1 MKKLL
6 FILACALCGAGVIA
20 CIALFFAL
28 GPALSQNQLDTLSI
42 LGIIMGAAALYC
54 FVVGEITRNN
64 SQMDKLW
71 SILPIAYT
79 WVVAGKGNWSP
90 RLIIMAILVTL
101 WGIRLT
107 SNFARKGAYKLKFW
121 AGEEDYRWAILRKNE
136 ILGKRWVWA
145 LFDLFFIC
153 FYQNLVVL
161 LTTMPSLAAMD
172 SLKELNWVDF
182 TAFALCLGALGIE
195 TIADE
200 QQFAF
205 QNQKWKWIKEGKELS
220 ELPTPYDKGFN
231 TFGLWKYS
239 RHPNYLG
246 EQAFWVFFYLFSVA
260 AGLHAYNWSAIGALL
275 LILIFLGSS
284 TLGESITGSK
294 YPEYAK
300 YQQQVSRFFF
310 FGGYED

>member
-1 MKKLL
+1 MKKLAI
-6 FILACALCGAGVIA
+6 ILAGALMGAGIIA
-20 CIALFFAL
+20 CVVLFFVGEPKL
-28 GPALSQNQLDTLSI
+28 NQNQLDTLLI
-42 LGIIMGAAALYC
+42 LGIIMAAAALYC

-79 WVVAGKGNWSP
+79 WVVAWKGAWAP
-90 RLIIMAILVTL
+90 RLVLMAIAATL

-107 SNFARKGAYKLKFW
+107 ANFARKGAYKIKFW
-121 AGEEDYRWAILRKNE
+121 EGEEDYRWAVLRKNE

-161 LTTMPSLAAMD
+161 LSTIPALASM
-172 SLKELNWVDF
+172 SS
-182 TAFALCLGALGIE
+182 TAPLGWIDYLAFGLCLTSLGYE

-205 QNQKWKWIKEGKELS
+205 QNQKWKWIKEGKKLED
-220 ELPTPYDKGFN
+220 LPSPYNKGFN
-231 TFGLWKYS
+231 TMGLWKYS

-246 EQAFWVFFYLFSVA
+246 EQAFWFFFYFFSVG
-260 AGLHAYNWSAIGALL
+260 AGQGGYNYSAIGALL
-275 LILIFLGSS
+275 LILLFLGSS
-284 TLGESITGSK
+284 TFGEAISGGK
-294 YPEYAK
+294 YPEYAQYK
-300 YQQQVSRFFF
+300 ERVSRFFPWK
-310 FGGYED
+310 GYNL